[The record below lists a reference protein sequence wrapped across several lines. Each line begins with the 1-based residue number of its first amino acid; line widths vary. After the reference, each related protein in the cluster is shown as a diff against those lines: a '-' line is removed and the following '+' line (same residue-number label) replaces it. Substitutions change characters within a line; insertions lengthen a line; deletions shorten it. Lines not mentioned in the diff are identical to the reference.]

1 MAFASFL
8 AFLCGSF
15 LNAYIMSA
23 MKIASN
29 GKNFSLRAIL
39 STLVGET
46 ADSLIFFPL
55 ALGGIVPFENLL
67 WMMFW
72 QITLK
77 TAYEIVILPVTIR
90 VVKYVKKTE
99 QVDVYDRKISYNV
112 LKISDL

>member
-1 MAFASFL
+1 
-8 AFLCGSF
+8 
-15 LNAYIMSA
+15 

-55 ALGGIVPFENLL
+55 ALGGIVPFKNLL

-99 QVDVYDRKISYNV
+99 HVDVYDRKISYNV